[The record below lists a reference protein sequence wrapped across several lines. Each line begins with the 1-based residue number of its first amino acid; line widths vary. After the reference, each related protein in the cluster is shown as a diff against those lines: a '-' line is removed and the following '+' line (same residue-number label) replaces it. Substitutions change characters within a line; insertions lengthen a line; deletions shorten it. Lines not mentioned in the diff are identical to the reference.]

1 MEQTLSNYVRPMS
14 KVAQEAIDYIAG
26 RRDHTIVSLKTRWN
40 KFNKQCMGGIEPN
53 TVMTI
58 AGISGSGKSSVANS
72 IQTDIIDLNPNED
85 IIILTFSLE
94 MVGFRQVGRTLSSK
108 LRKTTSTLYSSE
120 TSLDDNTFRK
130 VINVSNQ
137 LKEYPIYFVD
147 NPTTPMQVQEIIDN
161 FYNKYV
167 KGTKKHFIIIY
178 DHALLTKQIG
188 SVIDTI
194 SELERVFI
202 QAKKYP
208 LTSIIQL
215 TQMNR
220 NIENS
225 ERINNPLAQYPM
237 RSDLSSADAVFQGSD
252 YVVVIHRPE
261 ILGIEQYGPN
271 HLPTTNKVYMHILK
285 NRDAGKPCIL
295 EFENDL
301 MYNNLIE
308 TA

>member
-1 MEQTLSNYVRPMS
+1 MEQILSNYVRPMS

-147 NPTTPMQVQEIIDN
+147 SPTTPMQVQEIIDN

-261 ILGIEQYGPN
+261 ILGIQEYGPN

-308 TA
+308 AA

>member
-1 MEQTLSNYVRPMS
+1 MEQILSNYVRPMS